1 MIMKKKKLGK
11 GLDALLGGA
20 LKKTQID
27 DNASPEAVAAAIAA
41 APVVTAQD
49 VTAQEKIPK
58 DGQLVKLPVE
68 WLQRGKY
75 QPRRDMD
82 ASALEELANSIKA
95 QGVMQPIVV
104 RPVTNDNNSIIRYE
118 IIAGERRWRA
128 TQIAGID
135 TIPAVVRDVGDDAAI
150 AMALIENIQRENLN
164 PMEEAV
170 AMQRL
175 KEQYDLTHQ
184 EVADAVGK
192 SRVTV
197 TNLLR
202 LITLTDEVRRMLER
216 GDLEMGHARALLG
229 LTENAQREAANHVV
243 NKNLSVRQTEAL
255 VRNLH
260 QPAEQEK
267 EGGTVEIKMDPDIRR
282 LQDDLSEKIGVP
294 VLVQHSAK
302 GKGKL
307 VLKYNSLDELDGI
320 LAHIK

>member
-1 MIMKKKKLGK
+1 MLMKKKKLGK
-11 GLDALLGGA
+11 GLDALLGSA
-20 LKKTQID
+20 LKKTLVEETK
-27 DNASPEAVAAAIAA
+27 SPEVVAEAIAA
-41 APVVTAQD
+41 APVVTVQD
-49 VTAQEKIPK
+49 KIPK
-58 DGQLVKLPVE
+58 DGQLVKLPIE

-82 ASALEELANSIKA
+82 ADALEELANSIKA

-104 RPVTNDNNSIIRYE
+104 RPVVNDSNSLIRYE

-128 TQIAGID
+128 TQLAGHD

-170 AMQRL
+170 ALQRL
-175 KEQYDLTHQ
+175 KEQYELTHQ

-202 LITLTDEVRRMLER
+202 LMSLTDEVRRMLER

-229 LTENAQREAANHVV
+229 LADNAQREAANNVV
-243 NKNLSVRQTEAL
+243 NKGLSVRQTEAL

-260 QPAEQEK
+260 QQSEQAK
-267 EGGTVEIKMDPDIRR
+267 DGKTTEIKLDPDIRR

-294 VLVQHSAK
+294 VLVQHGAA

>member
-20 LKKTQID
+20 LKKIQID
-27 DNASPEAVAAAIAA
+27 DSASPEAVAAAIAA

-49 VTAQEKIPK
+49 VAAQEKIPK

-82 ASALEELANSIKA
+82 AAALEELANSIKA

-104 RPVTNDNNSIIRYE
+104 RPVTNDSNSIIRYE

-260 QPAEQEK
+260 QQAEQEK
-267 EGGTVEIKMDPDIRR
+267 EGKSVEIKMDPDIRR

>member
-1 MIMKKKKLGK
+1 MLMKKKKLGK
-11 GLDALLGGA
+11 GLDALLGSA
-20 LKKTQID
+20 LKKTLVEETK
-27 DNASPEAVAAAIAA
+27 SPEVVAEAIAA
-41 APVVTAQD
+41 APVVTVQD
-49 VTAQEKIPK
+49 KIPK
-58 DGQLVKLPVE
+58 DGQLVKLPIE

-82 ASALEELANSIKA
+82 ADALEELANSIKA

-104 RPVTNDNNSIIRYE
+104 RPVVNDSNSLIRYE

-128 TQIAGID
+128 TQLAGHD

-170 AMQRL
+170 ALQRL
-175 KEQYDLTHQ
+175 KEQYELTHQ

-202 LITLTDEVRRMLER
+202 LMSLTDEVRRMLER

-229 LTENAQREAANHVV
+229 LTDNAQREAANNVV
-243 NKNLSVRQTEAL
+243 NKGLSVRQTEAL

-260 QPAEQEK
+260 QQSEQAK
-267 EGGTVEIKMDPDIRR
+267 DGKTTEIKLDPDIRR

-294 VLVQHSAK
+294 VLVQHSAA

>member
-27 DNASPEAVAAAIAA
+27 ESASPEAVAAAIAA

-82 ASALEELANSIKA
+82 AAALEELANSIKA

-104 RPVTNDNNSIIRYE
+104 RPTVNDSNNIIRYE

-170 AMQRL
+170 ALQQL

-202 LITLTDEVRRMLER
+202 LISLTDEVRRMLER

-229 LTENAQREAANHVV
+229 LTENAQRDAAKNVV
-243 NKNLSVRQTEAL
+243 NKGLSVRQTEAL

-260 QPAEQEK
+260 QQTEQEK
-267 EGGTVEIKMDPDIRR
+267 AGKTAVTKIDPDIRR

>member
-27 DNASPEAVAAAIAA
+27 DSTSPEAVAAAIAA

-82 ASALEELANSIKA
+82 AAALEELANSIKA

-104 RPVTNDNNSIIRYE
+104 RPVTNDNNNIIRYE

-260 QPAEQEK
+260 QQAEQEK
-267 EGGTVEIKMDPDIRR
+267 EGKSVEIKMDPDIRR

>member
-1 MIMKKKKLGK
+1 MKKKNKLGK

-20 LKKTQID
+20 LKKTPAEET
-27 DNASPEAVAAAIAA
+27 ASAEVVAEAIAL
-41 APVVTAQD
+41 APIVTTQD
-49 VTAQEKIPK
+49 KIPK

-82 ASALEELANSIKA
+82 AEALEELASSIKA

-104 RPVTNDNNSIIRYE
+104 RPVANPDNHLIRYE

-128 TQIAGID
+128 TQLAGLD
-135 TIPAVVRDVGDDAAI
+135 TIPVVLRDVADDAAI

-164 PMEEAV
+164 PIEEAV
-170 AMQRL
+170 ALQQL
-175 KEQYDLTHQ
+175 KEQYELTHQ

-202 LITLTDEVRRMLER
+202 LMSLTDEVRRMLER

-229 LTENAQREAANHVV
+229 LTDNVQREAANNVV
-243 NKNLSVRQTEAL
+243 NKGLSVRQTEAL

-260 QPAEQEK
+260 QQKEQEK
-267 EGGTVEIKMDPDIRR
+267 AGKTVDVKIDPDIRR

-294 VLVQHSAK
+294 VMLQHSAK